1 MPKSLSLFTWCRRGD
16 SNPHGFPH
24 HPLNGILLNFLPCAS
39 LEIVYWR
46 KDRTDSPVIVS
57 LAYNI
62 KIAPIDETTIFAE
75 GRPKTARGPEKSA
88 PFVHGKMPVSRD
100 A

>member
-1 MPKSLSLFTWCRRGD
+1 MVPKGGLE
-16 SNPHGFPH
+16 PHGFPH

-39 LEIVYWR
+39 PEVVYWR
-46 KDRTDSPVIVS
+46 KDGTDGPVIVS

-62 KIAPIDETTIFAE
+62 KIAPIDGKTIFA
-75 GRPKTARGPEKSA
+75 GRRAKTARGPQKSA
-88 PFVHGKMPVSRD
+88 PFVQGMTPVFWD